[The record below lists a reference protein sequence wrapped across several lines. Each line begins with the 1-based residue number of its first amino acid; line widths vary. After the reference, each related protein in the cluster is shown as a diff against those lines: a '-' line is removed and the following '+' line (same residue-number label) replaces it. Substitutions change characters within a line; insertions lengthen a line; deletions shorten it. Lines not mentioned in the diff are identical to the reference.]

1 MAWVWTTLKNL
12 IVGKIYYIGFA
23 VKRDNP
29 LDKVCG
35 ESVNANVDK
44 PRFYH
49 YTNWNNSNE
58 VFSLTHKSPK
68 RRTDRGLCKFFKSK
82 TPISSQKMLE
92 RFMKNLM
99 LSSIY
104 SDYVVIQ
111 CKNRFDTF
119 IDTPYTQYTLVV
131 TENTMRH
138 AWKWPNF
145 YQKCANFDEK
155 NSKFRSQMDEFREK
169 T

>member
-1 MAWVWTTLKNL
+1 M
-12 IVGKIYYIGFA
+12 VGKIYYIGFA
-23 VKRDNP
+23 VNRDNP

-82 TPISSQKMLE
+82 TPILSQKMLE

-104 SDYVVIQ
+104 SDFVVIQ

-145 YQKCANFDEK
+145 NQKYVNFDTKISE
-155 NSKFRSQMDEFREK
+155 FWLQMNE
-169 T
+169 